1 MEEIR
6 EFIEGL
12 TELEYELVSIEK
24 KDREPMLIELENVM
38 EEIEKMG
45 VKEIED
51 TYLEGIDFIDKN
63 NIMVGLYAVC

>member
-24 KDREPMLIELENVM
+24 NGEPTLTELEGVLG
-38 EEIEKMG
+38 EIEKIG
-45 VKEIED
+45 VKEIID
-51 TYLEGIDFIDKN
+51 TYIEGIEFIDN
-63 NIMVGLYAVC
+63 ENTTIGVYAVC